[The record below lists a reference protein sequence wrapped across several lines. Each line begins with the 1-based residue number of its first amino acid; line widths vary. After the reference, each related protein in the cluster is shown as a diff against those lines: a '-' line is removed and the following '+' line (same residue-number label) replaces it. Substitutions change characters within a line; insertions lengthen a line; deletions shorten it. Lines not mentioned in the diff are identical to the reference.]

1 MILCN
6 ETITVYN
13 ALLNPD
19 TGYDVYNRTVI
30 SGVSWFC
37 EIASTVDGKGL
48 TAANKFIIRIPDN
61 ATFNGKYYVTPKSY
75 AESNSPDT
83 VFTFQEGDIIVR
95 GIADELNP
103 RPADLHAKYDEV
115 ATVLGVTDNRRGKH
129 GKHWKVVGA

>member
-1 MILCN
+1 MMLCN

-19 TGYDVYNRTVI
+19 TGYDEYNRTVI

-61 ATFNGKYYVTPKSY
+61 AMFNGKHYVTPKSY
-75 AESNSPDT
+75 AEGNSPDT

-103 RPADLHAKYDEV
+103 RPADLHTKYDEV
-115 ATVLGVTDNRRGKH
+115 VTILGITDNRRGKH